1 MIGILL
7 VDDHPL
13 VTERLESRLRGEKGV
28 GKVVTAT
35 SRATAEAAIA
45 SQEFDVV
52 VCDVRLPDGSG
63 FELLDQSAAL
73 TPQPPRFIMLS
84 QFDNPQYI
92 DAAQRLGAAGYL
104 MKSAPTDEIIAAV
117 RRVHAG
123 GSAYAPEL
131 VRAGA
136 QSPWR
141 PLTPRERDV
150 LGGLMRGQTN
160 DEIASDLGVSRKTV
174 EVYLSRLFARAEAL
188 SRTELAIRAE
198 RERWLDLP
206 PQRGDRRG

>member
-1 MIGILL
+1 MIGVLL

-13 VTERLESRLRGEKGV
+13 VTERLELRFRGESDLGT
-28 GKVVTAT
+28 VVTAT
-35 SRATAEAAIA
+35 SLAAARAAMA
-45 SQEFDVV
+45 SHEFDVV

-63 FELLDQSAAL
+63 FELVDQSASLAL
-73 TPQPPRFIMLS
+73 RPPRFIMLS

-104 MKSAPTDEIIAAV
+104 MKTAPTDEIIAAV
-117 RRVHAG
+117 RRVYAG

-131 VRAGA
+131 VRAGS

-160 DEIASDLGVSRKTV
+160 DEIAADLGVSRKTV
-174 EVYLSRLFARAEAL
+174 EVYLSRLFARADAL

-206 PQRGDRRG
+206 PQSRDRGA

>member
-13 VTERLESRLRGEKGV
+13 VTERLETRLRGEADIDN
-28 GKVVTAT
+28 VVTAT
-35 SRATAEAAIA
+35 SLATAQAALA
-45 SQEFDVV
+45 SQQFDVI

-63 FELLDQSAAL
+63 FELLDQSGSPVRRA
-73 TPQPPRFIMLS
+73 PRFIMLS

-104 MKSAPTDEIIAAV
+104 MKSAPTDEIVAAV

-150 LGGLMRGQTN
+150 LGGLMRGQSN
-160 DEIASDLGVSRKTV
+160 DEIASGLGVSRKTV

-206 PQRGDRRG
+206 PHRV